1 MEAKR
6 DSGLTAKQE
15 HFAALLAQGYTQSA
29 AYRASY
35 DASAM
40 KDATVHQEACRL
52 ARDPNVAARLREL
65 LEDARIEDLDSAQRA
80 FLDLLEDIESAR
92 SAENWTALAALQRM
106 RMTYHGLLKDRVI
119 LEHHGPAH
127 NEEIIKA
134 LANGDPHRERLARQ
148 LLGSD
153 EEFAPLRPVEPEP
166 E

>member
-15 HFAALLAQGYTQSA
+15 RFVAFLAQGYTQAA
-29 AYRASY
+29 AYRAAY
-35 DASAM
+35 DAGAM

-65 LEDARIEDLDSAQRA
+65 LEDARIEDLDNAQRA
-80 FLDLLEDIESAR
+80 FLDLLEDIASAR

-106 RMTYHGLLKDRVI
+106 RLQYHGLLKDRVI
-119 LEHHGPAH
+119 MEHHGPAH
-127 NEEIIKA
+127 DEEIIKA
-134 LANGDPHRERLARQ
+134 IAGSNERLAAMLRDH
-148 LLGSD
+148 LGSD
-153 EEFAPLRPVEPEP
+153 TEFAALRTAEPEP